1 MKRRKIWQIRSQNI
15 INLLNSF
22 VLSVTTMV
30 RLRLFIF
37 FLTAILRIQ
46 SQSLLASGDSLFFK
60 QITYENGL
68 PGNNLRSQVQD
79 HLGIMWISVEAM
91 GVCRFDGQ
99 KFTQFRNDPND
110 SNSISSN
117 FVNSIIEDDKGQLWF
132 ASDNGLSKFDRT
144 KIRFDCFLH
153 NDHDSKSLPSEICNT
168 LFIDSQKRLL
178 VGTGNG
184 LAIMNQEGTGFCNY
198 LLVGEN
204 EKTENQILIS
214 AIKEYPQGIFWLGT
228 NHGLIQFSENKGI
241 IQSWETTGL
250 SDNEPIMNQIFTI
263 EIDQNQKLWIGTRSG
278 LDRFDL
284 AQNKFDHWHFKP
296 EDVAL
301 YQSEGVNSI
310 IYDSEN
316 KLWVSTFTK
325 GILVINTQTENYELI
340 KGQAGKINSLKSN
353 HIKYVYED
361 HGKKIWIGTKFDGLF
376 NVEKKN
382 NQFDNWPKRLEIL
395 KKLSSIYIY
404 SIFEDGKNTIWIGS
418 KLDGLFKVDLQK
430 QSITNYSNDSKKTSS
445 ISSNRIQTIFRDS
458 KKRLWLGN
466 MPGLDYFDEAKQKFI
481 HCNNNLIVTIIFE
494 DTQGRIWVGTYTGL
508 YLLNPENFSLERFN
522 EWKNDE
528 ITNNKSLDVYSI
540 IEDKENNLW
549 VSTRTTGLFVYKQKL
564 GQIIHYTKGDSTNQ
578 SINSNMV
585 RALFEDSSGN
595 IWIGTKGGGLN
606 KYDPKQNRFEYY
618 GIEDGLPSELVLG
631 IREDRKGNIWIG
643 THNGIS
649 KYDPK
654 NNSFTNFNSDAG
666 LTSNIIEPG
675 AVCHFSHGEMLFGGN
690 EGFNVFYPDDIKRI
704 DTKPKVLIT
713 SISVFNKQIIQ
724 DVATHQTVNL
734 SHKDNYITFE
744 FILLDYKN
752 PFRHEYAY
760 MLEGF
765 DTDWN
770 NSGNRNFIS
779 YNGLPPG
786 KYIFKVKAANEFG
799 NWSVENPEI
808 EITINPPF
816 YKTVWFR
823 TFFILFVLISTASIF
838 FQNSRRIKRRREE
851 LEHLVQERTSRLKTV
866 VSELSQKNI
875 VISKQKN
882 EIEQHQAHLEQ
893 KVIERTRD
901 LEVAKKKAEE
911 ADRLKSSFLANMSH
925 EIRTP
930 LNAICGFSS
939 LLNDDDLDR
948 STRQEFI
955 DIITTNSTMLLR
967 LIEDILDLS
976 KIEVQQL
983 TIHKE
988 KFEVNSLMS
997 DLFAIFSEEIKNQ
1010 KIEGVELRC
1019 PKLNQDNPPLNLYSD
1034 QFRIKQVLLNLL
1046 GNALKFCREGYIEFG
1061 YLDQGEFLFFYVKD
1075 TGIGIPPSHQ
1085 EMIFNRFIKIE
1096 DKKVMYRGTGLGL
1109 SISQSI
1115 VELLGG
1121 KIWVES
1127 VEGKG
1132 STFSFKIPKDMA

>member
-1 MKRRKIWQIRSQNI
+1 MRK
-15 INLLNSF
+15 LKVFSF
-22 VLSVTTMV
+22 V
-30 RLRLFIF
+30 
-37 FLTAILRIQ
+37 LTAILTIHF
-46 SQSLLASGDSLFFK
+46 QSLLASGDSLHFR
-60 QITYENGL
+60 QISYENGL

-79 HLGIMWISVEAM
+79 HLGVMWISVEAM

-99 KFTQFRNDPND
+99 KFTQFRNDPKD

-117 FVNSIIEDDKGQLWF
+117 FVNTIIEDDKGQLWF
-132 ASDNGLSKFDRT
+132 ASDNGLSKFDRI
-144 KIRFDCFLH
+144 KIKFDRFLH
-153 NDHDSKSLPSEICNT
+153 YDHDSTSLPSEICNT

-178 VGTGNG
+178 IGTENG
-184 LAIMNQEGTGFCNY
+184 LAIMNPEGTGFCNY
-198 LLVGEN
+198 LLTGKD
-204 EKTENQILIS
+204 EKSENQISIN
-214 AIKEYPQGIFWLGT
+214 AIKEYPKGIFWLGT
-228 NHGLIQFSENKGI
+228 NHGLIQFSEKKGI
-241 IQSWETTGL
+241 IHSWETTGL
-250 SDNEPIMNQIFTI
+250 SNNEPVMNLLLTI
-263 EIDQNQKLWIGTRSG
+263 EIDQNQKLWIGTRNG

-284 AQNKFDHWHFKP
+284 AQNQFDHWHFKP
-296 EDVAL
+296 EDVAM
-301 YQSEGVNSI
+301 YQSEGVTSI
-310 IYDSEN
+310 ILDSEN

-325 GILVINTQTENYELI
+325 GIIVINTQTENYEFI
-340 KGQAGKINSLKSN
+340 KGQAGRSNSLNSN

-361 HGKKIWIGTKFDGLF
+361 HGKNRWIGTKFDGLYK
-376 NVEKKN
+376 VEKKI
-382 NQFDNWPKRLEIL
+382 NQFDKWPKRLKIL
-395 KKLSSIYIY
+395 KKLSSIYIF
-404 SIFEDGKNTIWIGS
+404 SILEDDENTIWIGS

-430 QSITNYSNDSKKTSS
+430 QSITNYANDSKKTNS

-466 MPGLDYFDEAKQKFI
+466 MPGLDYFDEAKQRFI
-481 HCNNNLIVTIIFE
+481 HCNNNVIVNIIFE
-494 DTQGRIWVGTYTGL
+494 DTQRRIWVGTSTGL
-508 YLLNPENFSLERFN
+508 YLLNPDNFSMKLFN
-522 EWKNDE
+522 EGKDDE

-549 VSTRTTGLFVYKQKL
+549 ISTRTSGLFVYKQKL

-585 RALFEDSSGN
+585 RALFEDSAGN

-606 KYDPKQNRFEYY
+606 KFDQKNNRFNYY
-618 GIEDGLPSELVLG
+618 GIEEGLPSELILA
-631 IREDRKGNIWIG
+631 IKEDFKGNIWIG
-643 THNGIS
+643 THDGIS
-649 KYDPK
+649 KFDPK
-654 NNSFTNFNSDAG
+654 NNTFSNFNSDAG

-675 AVCHFSHGEMLFGGN
+675 AVCFFSKGEMLFGGN
-690 EGFNVFYPDDIKRI
+690 DGFNVFYPDDIKKNEE
-704 DTKPKVLIT
+704 KPSVLIT
-713 SISVFNKQIIQ
+713 AMNIFNKLVLQ
-724 DVATHQTVNL
+724 DVSVHQGVELEYNE
-734 SHKDNYITFE
+734 NYISFE
-744 FILLDYKN
+744 FVQLDYKN
-752 PFRHEYAY
+752 PYKHQYSY
-760 MLEGF
+760 ILEGF
-765 DTDWN
+765 DANWN
-770 NSGNRNFIS
+770 NSGSRNFIS

-786 KYIFKVKAANEFG
+786 KYVFKVKAANEFG

-816 YKTVWFR
+816 YKTVWFK
-823 TFFILFVLISTASIF
+823 TFFILFVLISTTTIY

-851 LEHLVQERTSRLKTV
+851 LEHLVQERTSSLKTV

-939 LLNDDDLDR
+939 LLNDDELDR

-955 DIITTNSTMLLR
+955 DLITTNSTMLLR
-967 LIEDILDLS
+967 LIEDILDIS

-983 TIHKE
+983 TINNE
-988 KFEVNSLMS
+988 KFEVNSLIS

-1019 PKLNQDNPPLNLYSD
+1019 PKMNQTNPPIYLFSD
-1034 QFRIKQVLLNLL
+1034 QYRIKQVLLNLL

-1061 YLDQGEFLFFYVKD
+1061 YLDQGESLFFYVKD

-1132 STFSFKIPKDMA
+1132 STFSFKIPKDLA